1 VTEITRLCLFESVS
15 LPILTYGCESM
26 YLFDGDI
33 KKLNV
38 CWNNVFR
45 KIFGMNVWESVK
57 QIQFF
62 CGRLD
67 LIHIV
72 LKKSNELFMSGEQV
86 HESSCLSMFK
96 PFFKIR
102 SILQISCIV

>member
-1 VTEITRLCLFESVS
+1 MKWNESATYLKVDISPCVCKFYASVNARLCLFESVS

-26 YLFDGDI
+26 CLFGGDI

-57 QIQFF
+57 
-62 CGRLD
+62 
-67 LIHIV
+67 
-72 LKKSNELFMSGEQV
+72 
-86 HESSCLSMFK
+86 
-96 PFFKIR
+96 
-102 SILQISCIV
+102 